1 MADTRQVSLAF
12 GPVLTPFWGYFTRR
26 SQADSPRME
35 PALSSAPTG
44 APETHN
50 VLRDGAL
57 VAVLRMLASDGTY
70 TVVAELSEERGG
82 NAVRLRQ
89 YTFARV
95 DEASAF
101 LAEAASSFA
110 FLGCEIQRALARRAR
125 ARRTS
130 ATTT

>member
-1 MADTRQVSLAF
+1 
-12 GPVLTPFWGYFTRR
+12 
-26 SQADSPRME
+26 ME

-70 TVVAELSEERGG
+70 TVVAELSDERGG

-110 FLGCEIQRALARRAR
+110 FLGCEIQRA
-125 ARRTS
+125 
-130 ATTT
+130 

>member
-1 MADTRQVSLAF
+1 
-12 GPVLTPFWGYFTRR
+12 
-26 SQADSPRME
+26 ME

-44 APETHN
+44 APETHH
-50 VLRDGAL
+50 VLRDGTL

-110 FLGCEIQRALARRAR
+110 FLGCEIQRA
-125 ARRTS
+125 
-130 ATTT
+130 